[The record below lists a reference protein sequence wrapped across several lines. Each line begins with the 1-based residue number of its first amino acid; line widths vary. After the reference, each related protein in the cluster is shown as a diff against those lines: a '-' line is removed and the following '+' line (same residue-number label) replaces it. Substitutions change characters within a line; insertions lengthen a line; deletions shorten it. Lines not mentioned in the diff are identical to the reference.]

1 MVETGA
7 GVPGDSGGLA
17 GLLVVSDAGF
27 SSSVAGGADP
37 GSGAERGSER
47 LFGEEL
53 DSNRCV
59 RIGGLKDVA

>member
-17 GLLVVSDAGF
+17 ALLVVSDARF

-37 GSGAERGSER
+37 GSGAKRGSER
-47 LFGEEL
+47 LFG
-53 DSNRCV
+53 
-59 RIGGLKDVA
+59 